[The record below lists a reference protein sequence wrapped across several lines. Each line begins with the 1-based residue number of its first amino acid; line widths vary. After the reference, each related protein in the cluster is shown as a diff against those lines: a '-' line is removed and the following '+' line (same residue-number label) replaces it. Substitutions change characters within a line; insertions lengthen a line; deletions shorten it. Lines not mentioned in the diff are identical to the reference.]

1 MVADLATTPPEEFDS
16 PATKSFVRLEIA
28 NLRTVM
34 VAGFGALREEMKA
47 GDAAL
52 REEMYVGHATLR
64 EEMKA
69 GDAALRD
76 GLAQLREEMKAGD
89 AALRHEMTLLQS
101 SIIKWFIGTSLA
113 TISVLVPIVA
123 LLQL

>member
-1 MVADLATTPPEEFDS
+1 MRAMVADLATTPPEELDS

-34 VAGFGALREEMKA
+34 VAGFAALREEVYLGDAALREEMKA

-52 REEMYVGHATLR
+52 REEMKAGDTALR
-64 EEMKA
+64 EEIRA
-69 GDAALRD
+69 I
-76 GLAQLREEMKAGD
+76 D
-89 AALRHEMTLLQS
+89 AALRHEMTVLQS
-101 SIIKWFIGTSLA
+101 SIIKWFIGTYLA

-123 LLQL
+123 LLQI

>member
-76 GLAQLREEMKAGD
+76 
-89 AALRHEMTLLQS
+89 EMTVLQS
-101 SIIKWFIGTSLA
+101 SIIKWFIGTYLA
-113 TISVLVPIVA
+113 TISVLVSIVA

>member
-34 VAGFGALREEMKA
+34 VAGFGALREEM
-47 GDAAL
+47 
-52 REEMYVGHATLR
+52 YVGHAALR

-69 GDAALRD
+69 GDAALREEMKAGD
-76 GLAQLREEMKAGD
+76 AALREEMKAGD
-89 AALRHEMTLLQS
+89 AALRHEMTVLQS
-101 SIIKWFIGTSLA
+101 SIIKWFIGTYLA

-123 LLQL
+123 MLQL

>member
-34 VAGFGALREEMKA
+34 VAGFGALREEMF
-47 GDAAL
+47 
-52 REEMYVGHATLR
+52 VGHAALR

-69 GDAALRD
+69 GDAALR
-76 GLAQLREEMKAGD
+76 EELKAGD
-89 AALRHEMTLLQS
+89 AALRHEMTVLQS
-101 SIIKWFIGTSLA
+101 SIIKWFIGTYLA

>member
-16 PATKSFVRLEIA
+16 LATKSFVRLEIA

-34 VAGFGALREEMKA
+34 VAGFGALREEM
-47 GDAAL
+47 
-52 REEMYVGHATLR
+52 YVGHA
-64 EEMKA
+64 A
-69 GDAALRD
+69 
-76 GLAQLREEMKAGD
+76 LREEMKAGD
-89 AALRHEMTLLQS
+89 AALRHEMTVLQS
-101 SIIKWFIGTSLA
+101 SIIKWFIGTYLA

>member
-1 MVADLATTPPEEFDS
+1 MRAMVADLATTPPEEFDS
-16 PATKSFVRLEIA
+16 LATKSFVRLEIA

-34 VAGFGALREEMKA
+34 VAGFGALREEM
-47 GDAAL
+47 
-52 REEMYVGHATLR
+52 YVGRAALR

-69 GDAALRD
+69 GDAALR
-76 GLAQLREEMKAGD
+76 EEMKAGD
-89 AALRHEMTLLQS
+89 ASLRHEMTLLQS